1 MKYENIYEGIFKKR
15 LNRFVCTVEIDGK
28 TYEAHLKNTGRLK
41 ELLFEGNCVY
51 LEKTENPN
59 RKTLFDVVFAQ
70 KKIGENNVIINI
82 DSQSAN
88 DTAYEWLGRC
98 GHFSENAKISR
109 EVTYGSSRFDFY
121 IEDGSRKIFLEVKGC
136 TLEKDFVAYFPDA
149 PTERGVKHINELCD
163 SVKNGFEAYIFFVV
177 QMSDVKYFTPNKETH
192 KEFADALKTARKN
205 GVNICCVD
213 CFVSKN
219 ELRVKDN
226 VEVVL

>member
-149 PTERGVKHINELCD
+149 PTERGVKHINELIN
-163 SVKNGFEAYIFFVV
+163 SVYDGYEAYILFIV
-177 QMSDVKYFTPNKETH
+177 QMKGVKELRPNELTH
-192 KEFADALKTARKN
+192 KAFADALRTAQKS
-205 GVNICCVD
+205 GVKIIAVD
-213 CFVSKN
+213 CIT
-219 ELRVKDN
+219 EKDTIFADKEIP
-226 VEVVL
+226 VIL